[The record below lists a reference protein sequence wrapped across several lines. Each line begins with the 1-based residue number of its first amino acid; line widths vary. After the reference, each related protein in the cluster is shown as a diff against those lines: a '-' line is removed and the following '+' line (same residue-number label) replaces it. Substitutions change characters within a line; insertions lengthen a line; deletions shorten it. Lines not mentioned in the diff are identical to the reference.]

1 MPVVKPKPP
10 HKRVAI
16 EHRITA
22 GIAWFAFLAM
32 LAGGVI
38 GYLQFPDWRITAG
51 LLLIVILIIG
61 YQAYRY
67 SFKVLRPLRSLS
79 NVLEAVKEE
88 DYALRARR
96 DRGGVLAEL
105 AYEINQLAESRT
117 QQAQLVRESRALL
130 EKLLQSM
137 DLPLLA
143 FDDRQQLVLA
153 NQAADGLLGT
163 RLRAGLLAGNLG
175 IEHLLEDQLSNPI
188 TLVLPGGSGR
198 YVIKRRSFRMEGR
211 PHQLLLL
218 TEVEAALRAERQE
231 AWESLVRV
239 LAHEINNSLAP
250 IKSIAETLL
259 SISSDGTSVNADELR
274 SQLQRIAHRAD
285 ALGRFVG
292 GYASL
297 ARLPAPSTE
306 SVEIKS
312 LLRDVARL
320 ETRVQV
326 KLDGDNM
333 HIQADPALLEQ
344 AIINLIKNAADILNN
359 EPHPEITAQ
368 WNRKAF
374 NEQLGV
380 QIKIIDNGPGP
391 PESDNLFVPFFTTK
405 PGGSGIGLLLARR
418 IAELHGGFLELS
430 ARDDGYIGAVAN
442 LWLPMSVR

>member
-1 MPVVKPKPP
+1 MVNKRKPP
-10 HKRVAI
+10 YRRFAI
-16 EHRITA
+16 EHRIALGVVGFTLA
-22 GIAWFAFLAM
+22 GIASGA
-32 LAGGVI
+32 VI
-38 GYLQFPDWRITAG
+38 GYLHLDDWRIIAG
-51 LLLIVILIIG
+51 ILAVILCVFA
-61 YQAYRY
+61 YQAHQY
-67 SFKVLRPLRSLS
+67 SKKVLRPLRSLS

-105 AYEINQLAESRT
+105 AFEINQLAESRT

-143 FDDRQQLVLA
+143 FDDQKQLVLA
-153 NQAADGLLGT
+153 NQAADRILGT
-163 RLRAGLLAGNLG
+163 RLRFGLQAASLG
-175 IEHLLEDQLSNPI
+175 IAHLLENRLDNPV

-198 YVIKRRSFRMEGR
+198 YVVKRRAFRMEGR

-259 SISSDGTSVNADELR
+259 TISAEGADIEQAELQ
-274 SQLQRIAHRAD
+274 SHLQRIAHRAD

-292 GYASL
+292 GYATL
-297 ARLPAPSTE
+297 ARLPAPKIE
-306 SVEIKS
+306 ALEIHT
-312 LLRDVARL
+312 LLQGIARL
-320 ETRVQV
+320 ETRVPIN
-326 KLDGDNM
+326 LEGEPM
-333 HIQADPALLEQ
+333 HVRADPALLEQ
-344 AIINLIKNAADILNN
+344 AIINLIKNAADIVSTD
-359 EPHPEITAQ
+359 PHPEITLQ
-368 WNRKAF
+368 WQRKASH
-374 NEQLGV
+374 EQLGI
-380 QIKIIDNGPGP
+380 QINVIDNGPGP

-418 IAELHGGFLELS
+418 IAELHGGSLSLS
-430 ARDDGYIGAVAN
+430 ARQDGYIGAIAS
-442 LWLPMSVR
+442 LWLPLNKR

>member
-1 MPVVKPKPP
+1 MVKRRPP
-10 HKRVAI
+10 HRRVAI
-16 EHRITA
+16 EHRIA
-22 GIAWFAFLAM
+22 LGVIWFAILGI
-32 LAGGVI
+32 LAGGAI
-38 GYLQFPDWRITAG
+38 AYLGFSDWRITAG
-51 LLLIVILIIG
+51 LLLLVISILG
-61 YQAYRY
+61 YQAHRY
-67 SFKVLRPLRSLS
+67 SYRVLRPLRSLS

-105 AYEINQLAESRT
+105 AYEINQLADSRT

-143 FDDRQQLVLA
+143 FDDQQQLVLA
-153 NQAADGLLGT
+153 NQAANRILGT
-163 RLRAGLLAGNLG
+163 RLRPGLLASSLG
-175 IEHLLEDQLSNPI
+175 IEHLLRDRLDSPI

-198 YVIKRRSFRMEGR
+198 YVVKRRAFRMEGK
-211 PHQLLLL
+211 PHNLILLA
-218 TEVEAALRAERQE
+218 EVEAALRAERQE

-259 SISSDGTSVNADELR
+259 SISSNGASMDAGELQ

-297 ARLPAPSTE
+297 ARLPAPNIE
-306 SVEIKS
+306 SLEIEP
-312 LLRDVARL
+312 LLRGTARL
-320 ETRVQV
+320 ETRVTV
-326 KLDGDNM
+326 KLEGEQM
-333 HIQADPALLEQ
+333 HLRADPALLEQ
-344 AIINLIKNAADILNN
+344 AIINLIKNAADIVSD
-359 EPHPEITAQ
+359 EAHPEILVQ
-368 WNRKAF
+368 WKRKVL

-380 QIKIIDNGPGP
+380 QIKVIDNGPGP

-430 ARDDGYIGAVAN
+430 ARDDGYIGAAAS
-442 LWLPMSVR
+442 LWLPLSAR

>member
-1 MPVVKPKPP
+1 MVKRKPP
-10 HKRVAI
+10 HRRFAI
-16 EHRITA
+16 EHRIA
-22 GIAWFAFLAM
+22 LGACGFA
-32 LAGGVI
+32 LAGLIVGGLI
-38 GYLQFPDWRITAG
+38 GYLNIPDWRIIAA
-51 LLLIVILIIG
+51 LLLVLIIVL
-61 YQAYRY
+61 AFRAHRY
-67 SFKVLRPLRSLS
+67 SKKVLQPLRSLS

-143 FDDRQQLVLA
+143 FDDQQQLVLA
-153 NQAADGLLGT
+153 NQAADRILGT
-163 RLRAGLLAGNLG
+163 RLRAGLQAASLG
-175 IEHLLEDQLSNPI
+175 IEHLLQQRLENPV

-198 YVIKRRSFRMEGR
+198 YVIKRRAFRMEGR

-259 SISSDGTSVNADELR
+259 TISADGANMEAAELQ

-292 GYASL
+292 GYATL
-297 ARLPAPSTE
+297 ARLPAPKTE
-306 SVEIKS
+306 TLEVQS
-312 LLRDVARL
+312 LLQGIAKL
-320 ETRVQV
+320 ETRVPV
-326 KLDGDNM
+326 KLEGEAL
-333 HIQADPALLEQ
+333 HVRADPALLEQ
-344 AIINLIKNAADILNN
+344 AIINLIKNAADIVCQD
-359 EPHPEITAQ
+359 PHPEITVQ
-368 WNRKAF
+368 WQRKAS

-380 QIKIIDNGPGP
+380 QINVIDNGPGP

-418 IAELHGGFLELS
+418 IAELHGGSLS
-430 ARDDGYIGAVAN
+430 LKHREDGYIGAVAG
-442 LWLPMSVR
+442 LWVPMTRP